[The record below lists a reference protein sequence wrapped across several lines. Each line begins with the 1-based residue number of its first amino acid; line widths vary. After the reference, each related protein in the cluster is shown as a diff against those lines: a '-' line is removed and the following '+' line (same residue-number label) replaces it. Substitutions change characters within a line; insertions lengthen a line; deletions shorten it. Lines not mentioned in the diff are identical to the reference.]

1 MGTEHDM
8 GKREVVEL
16 LGCQISNCSPTQE
29 RVFDLITVL
38 DNVDAVKL
46 VCGRKLKQFPS
57 LLSQDSETKRSLC
70 GEKLSQAPSLEPR
83 EGHLRTHPA
92 VRLWRRQGT
101 VLPLKEGSS
110 NAIPGSEKD

>member
-83 EGHLRTHPA
+83 EGHLSRI
-92 VRLWRRQGT
+92 
-101 VLPLKEGSS
+101 SS
-110 NAIPGSEKD
+110 AHILRCDSGDVKAQSYP